1 MAVIVWLLDLQLPMQ
16 SVPMTTNFVSLNH
29 AHGKVYF
36 TTLCDKVCQR
46 LATGRWFSPQGSYRC
61 LKSLKVLENESSK
74 IKDLKVL
81 EFQ

>member
-1 MAVIVWLLDLQLPMQ
+1 MNPVHIYHGRYHTVILFTYIPWSL
-16 SVPMTTNFVSLNH
+16 SYSNFI
-29 AHGKVYF
+29 YI
-36 TTLCDKVCQR
+36 
-46 LATGRWFSPQGSYRC
+46 QGSYRC